1 MIIGQSSHMTGM
13 THMIPYDSYQGL
25 TSELNE
31 SAILFLEQMNRILE
45 TQSITVDYS
54 LTKVKINS

>member
-1 MIIGQSSHMTGM
+1 MTGM